1 MSGPRP
7 LGGVAPQR
15 HPGHQL
21 AATSSPLTS
30 SVSSPSITSS
40 LALAS
45 DSVLMQRRTTAHTP
59 CCSASTMPT
68 RRITEGRSG
77 KMPTTSVRLR
87 ISLLRRSWRLV
98 DQIWLHHHG
107 GHGNLRQTLH
117 LKGIPVDVGA
127 DGPKREPRTPV
138 PRALNGLF
146 RPPRS
151 AVKLRSGT
159 ELAAMPSLPGLSAD
173 PPKSFDLGDPLPR
186 REPSGRGLLVPGD
199 RRPDRGGEA
208 DDWRRRGRQ
217 RTSAL
222 VAVPRRMIVRR
233 AAGLAATGP
242 ARLRPCCRAD
252 LSSGLVHQDLEPR
265 RFELSTGEGR
275 RRSRPSSQ
283 ALPGTQDS

>member
-7 LGGVAPQR
+7 PGGVAPQR

-117 LKGIPVDVGA
+117 L
-127 DGPKREPRTPV
+127 RW
-138 PRALNGLF
+138 
-146 RPPRS
+146 RP
-151 AVKLRSGT
+151 
-159 ELAAMPSLPGLSAD
+159 
-173 PPKSFDLGDPLPR
+173 
-186 REPSGRGLLVPGD
+186 
-199 RRPDRGGEA
+199 
-208 DDWRRRGRQ
+208 
-217 RTSAL
+217 
-222 VAVPRRMIVRR
+222 
-233 AAGLAATGP
+233 
-242 ARLRPCCRAD
+242 
-252 LSSGLVHQDLEPR
+252 
-265 RFELSTGEGR
+265 GR
-275 RRSRPSSQ
+275 RLCRWPEARTKNASPACVERTVS
-283 ALPGTQDS
+283 AAAIGG